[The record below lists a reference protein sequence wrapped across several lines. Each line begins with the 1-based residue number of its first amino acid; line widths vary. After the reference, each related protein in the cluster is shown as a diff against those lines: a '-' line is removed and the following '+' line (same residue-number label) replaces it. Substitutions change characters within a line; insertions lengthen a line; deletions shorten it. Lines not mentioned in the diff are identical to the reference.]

1 MTEMKYRTTIILL
14 CVVAIGFMLSAF
26 MPQQPEP
33 RQAQP
38 AFKAKN
44 LKVLPKNITKDELDD
59 VMDGFKVAL
68 GVKCGF
74 CHAPQAADPSK
85 LDFASDAKPE
95 KLMARKMMKM
105 TAQINKK
112 YFHEPGM
119 DGAMLAISC
128 NTCHNGQEK
137 PQTLSL

>member
-1 MTEMKYRTTIILL
+1 MNYRTSIILL
-14 CVVAIGFMLSAF
+14 FVVAVGFMLSAF

-33 RQAQP
+33 QQPAP

-59 VMDGFKVAL
+59 VMDGFKAAL

-74 CHAPQAADPSK
+74 CHASQAADPKK
-85 LDFASDAKPE
+85 LDFASDEKPE

-112 YFHEPGM
+112 YFHDPGM
-119 DGAMLAISC
+119 DGSMLAISC
-128 NTCHNGQEK
+128 QTCHNGKEK
-137 PQTLSL
+137 PETLSLSL

>member
-1 MTEMKYRTTIILL
+1 MKYRTSLILL
-14 CVVAIGFMLSAF
+14 FVVAIGLMLSAF

-33 RQAQP
+33 QQP
-38 AFKAKN
+38 HPEFKAQN
-44 LKVLPKNITKDELDD
+44 LKVLPKNITKDEIDE

-74 CHAPQAADPSK
+74 CHASRADDPKK
-85 LDFASDAKPE
+85 LDFASDEKPE

-105 TAQINKK
+105 TAKINKK

-128 NTCHNGQEK
+128 NTCHNGKEK
-137 PQTLSL
+137 PQTLEL

>member
-1 MTEMKYRTTIILL
+1 MKYKTTIILL
-14 CVVAIGFMLSAF
+14 LVVGMGRLLSAF

-33 RQAQP
+33 QRQP
-38 AFKAKN
+38 EFKAKN
-44 LKVLPKNITKDELDD
+44 LKVLPKNITKDEIDE
-59 VMDGFKVAL
+59 VMDEFKVAL

-74 CHAPQAADPSK
+74 CHASQANDPKK
-85 LDFASDAKPE
+85 LDFASDEKPE

-105 TAQINKK
+105 TAKINKK

-128 NTCHNGQEK
+128 NTCHNGKEK
-137 PQTLSL
+137 PQTLAL

>member
-1 MTEMKYRTTIILL
+1 MKYRTSLILL
-14 CVVAIGFMLSAF
+14 FVVAIGFMLSAF

-33 RQAQP
+33 QQP
-38 AFKAKN
+38 HPEFKAQN
-44 LKVLPKNITKDELDD
+44 LKVLPKNITKDEIDE

-74 CHAPQAADPSK
+74 CHASRADDPKK
-85 LDFASDAKPE
+85 LDFASDEKPE

-105 TAQINKK
+105 TAKINKK

-128 NTCHNGQEK
+128 NTCHNGKEK
-137 PQTLSL
+137 PQTLAL